1 MEDTFA
7 SDISGSN
14 VSTGLTSIGMFLRGG
29 AEDNKVGGMMAADLQ
44 GLLHDSEQLGLSL
57 ALSQGLQTIC
67 LFGLLANYW
76 KNLVLI

>member
-7 SDISGSN
+7 SDISGSS

-67 LFGLLANYW
+67 LFGLLANY
-76 KNLVLI
+76 